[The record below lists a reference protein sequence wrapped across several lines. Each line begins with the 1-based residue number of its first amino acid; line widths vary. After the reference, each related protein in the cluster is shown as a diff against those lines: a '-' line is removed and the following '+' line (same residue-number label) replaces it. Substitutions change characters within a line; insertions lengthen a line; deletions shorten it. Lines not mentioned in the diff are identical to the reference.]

1 MGHFKCM
8 CSRTSQV
15 YIVDLEQQAGDQP
28 FEIQAMCLCYAETK
42 PEGNHV
48 RMTVST
54 VYGASI
60 HLMG

>member
-1 MGHFKCM
+1 MHTK
-8 CSRTSQV
+8 TTQV
-15 YIVDLEQQAGDQP
+15 YTVGMEQQAQDQS
-28 FEIQAMCLCYAETK
+28 FEIQGMCICYAETK

-48 RMTVST
+48 GMTVST